1 MFNNIFILVTPNFS
15 TVELYGTTTLSNKA
29 NCCSMGR
36 LKSFILLIILNIDFS
51 VCSTKCSWLY
61 FANNTIHRFLCLL
74 YKILFGFIKRSTPGK
89 YGTQIFDFIHN
100 VNNFI
105 VIVVSC
111 KIISIVLTSC
121 IKDYINLKDNWD
133 ANSVFL

>member
-1 MFNNIFILVTPNFS
+1 MFALQNAV
-15 TVELYGTTTLSNKA
+15 
-29 NCCSMGR
+29 
-36 LKSFILLIILNIDFS
+36 
-51 VCSTKCSWLY
+51 WL
-61 FANNTIHRFLCLL
+61 
-74 YKILFGFIKRSTPGK
+74 IKRSTPGK
-89 YGTQIFDFIHN
+89 YGIQIFDFIHN

-111 KIISIVLTSC
+111 KIISFVLTSC